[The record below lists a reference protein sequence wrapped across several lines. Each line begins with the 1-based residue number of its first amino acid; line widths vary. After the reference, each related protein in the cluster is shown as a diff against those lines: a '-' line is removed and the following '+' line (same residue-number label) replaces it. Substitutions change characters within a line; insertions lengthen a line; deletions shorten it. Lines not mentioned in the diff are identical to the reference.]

1 MTSRSETVNGHLP
14 LARPLHVACTVMDIV
29 AALFVE
35 NIELRPAFEGGPTQI
50 DLGGVHF
57 SAAPPEPPP
66 CTVAPHL
73 VVLVRC
79 APDEPG
85 DGVLEV
91 VFHRGDEQ
99 VARNVQPLQVEP
111 GKFTYRLVRA
121 EVDFADYGTVE
132 AHCRVGT
139 GHTTVVP
146 YTLVPG
152 PGG

>member
-1 MTSRSETVNGHLP
+1 
-14 LARPLHVACTVMDIV
+14 
-29 AALFVE
+29 
-35 NIELRPAFEGGPTQI
+35 
-50 DLGGVHF
+50 
-57 SAAPPEPPP
+57 
-66 CTVAPHL
+66 

-85 DGVLEV
+85 TGVLEV
-91 VFHRGDEQ
+91 IFRRDGDQ

-132 AHCRVGT
+132 AHCRVDQ
-139 GHTTVVP
+139 GHPIVVP

-152 PGG
+152 PAGG

>member
-1 MTSRSETVNGHLP
+1 
-14 LARPLHVACTVMDIV
+14 MDIV
-29 AALFVE
+29 AALFVQS
-35 NIELRPAFEGGPTQI
+35 IELNPAFPGGPTQI
-50 DLGGVHF
+50 DLTGVHF
-57 SAAPPEPPP
+57 SGAPPEPPP

-79 APDEPG
+79 PADEDG
-85 DGVLEV
+85 TGVLEV
-91 VFHRGDEQ
+91 IFRRDGDQ

-132 AHCRVGT
+132 AHCRVDQ

-152 PGG
+152 PPAG

>member
-1 MTSRSETVNGHLP
+1 
-14 LARPLHVACTVMDIV
+14 MDIV

-35 NIELRPAFEGGPTQI
+35 NIELKPAFPGGPTQI
-50 DLGGVHF
+50 DLTGVHF

-79 APDEPG
+79 GLDEAG
-85 DGVLEV
+85 TGVLEV
-91 VFHRGDEQ
+91 IFRRDGDQ

-132 AHCRVGT
+132 AHCRVDQ

-146 YTLVPG
+146 YTLVPRPDEG
-152 PGG
+152 